1 MDEHIDDR
9 TRTMVS
15 VSLDRELVEA
25 VTTGGLELSS
35 VIEDGLRRR
44 LRAQASARRWAE
56 DNREAIEHS
65 NAELERDGLWSDGLR
80 LFRWSGSRSGRFEAE
95 SHAGS

>member
-1 MDEHIDDR
+1 MDQHHEDR
-9 TRTMVS
+9 SRTTVS

-25 VTTGGLELSS
+25 ATRGGFELAS

-44 LRAQASARRWAE
+44 VRAEARAKRWAE

-65 NAELERDGLWSDGLR
+65 NAELERNGLWSDGLR
-80 LFRWSGSRSGRFEAE
+80 LF
-95 SHAGS
+95 